1 VRRHSVPQRAGVG
14 WLPGSLGLRFRR
26 GLAAAERGHVAASAP
41 GAFRADDTA
50 GWPVQ
55 GERKPGGRPITG
67 GSVETRFVPVPAART
82 EHFTVE
88 VFDRYEEAVA
98 QGGHHPVLLVG
109 LFLLDLP
116 TIRPFTDGNGRVVRA
131 LTNALLDDA
140 GYTVGKYVSLEQLIA
155 ESADEYYAA
164 LLAST
169 YGWHEQANDL
179 WPWLAYFVDVLEQA

>member
-1 VRRHSVPQRAGVG
+1 M
-14 WLPGSLGLRFRR
+14 
-26 GLAAAERGHVAASAP
+26 
-41 GAFRADDTA
+41 
-50 GWPVQ
+50 
-55 GERKPGGRPITG
+55 
-67 GSVETRFVPVPAART
+67 
-82 EHFTVE
+82 
-88 VFDRYEEAVA
+88 FDRYEEAVA

-179 WPWLAYFVDVLEQA
+179 WPWLAYFVDVLEQAYQRFGQRAASDRTTTTKQERVGRYVVEHAPQIFKIADVRAALPGGQ